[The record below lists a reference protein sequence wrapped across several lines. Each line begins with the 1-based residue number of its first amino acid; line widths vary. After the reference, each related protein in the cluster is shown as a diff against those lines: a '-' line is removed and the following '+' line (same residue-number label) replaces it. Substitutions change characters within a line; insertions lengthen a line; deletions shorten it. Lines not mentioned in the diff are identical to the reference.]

1 MKQKTVG
8 LMMAFLLLF
17 GFANNAS
24 ACTNYLI
31 TKGAS
36 TDGSTMISYAAD
48 SHVLYGELYHWPAAT
63 YPIGTMLS
71 VYEWDTGKYLG
82 EIQQA
87 LQTYNVVGNMNE
99 HQVAIGETTYGGR
112 EELATQP
119 GAIVDYG
126 SLIYI
131 TLQRATN
138 AREAIKIMA
147 GLVAD
152 YGYASSGESFSIA
165 DENEVWILEMI
176 GKGEGEKGAVWVALK
191 IPDGYVSGHANQ
203 ARITTFPQTLKKNAI
218 SSNEMDKINN
228 PEIECVYAADVVSF
242 ARNKGWYTGDDKDFS
257 FSDTYAPVS
266 FGGARFCEIR
276 VWSMFNKVTGG
287 MDKYWDYVKGEIEHH
302 DKFADGKANPNHYAT
317 NRMPLWV
324 KPDAKVSPRDMMNF
338 MRDHLENTELDMS
351 MDIGAGPYAVPYRWR
366 PLTWEVDGVAYCN
379 ERATATQQTGFSF
392 ITQSRSW
399 LPDAIGGIIWWG
411 VDDASG
417 SVYMPMYTS
426 MTKIPVNY
434 EVGNGSMMEWS
445 ETSGFWIFNQ
455 VQNFAYTRYN
465 VIHPEIQT
473 VQDDLENS
481 FISMTPAVD
490 AGALALIEKDRDAA
504 IAYLTNYSCGV
515 GADVF
520 NIWKD
525 LYQYLFM
532 KYMDGNIKTKKEV
545 PEGYIYVAPEV
556 SQPGYSPETYKLIIK
571 QTGDKLKVIGSA
583 H

>member
-1 MKQKTVG
+1 
-8 LMMAFLLLF
+8 
-17 GFANNAS
+17 
-24 ACTNYLI
+24 
-31 TKGAS
+31 
-36 TDGSTMISYAAD
+36 
-48 SHVLYGELYHWPAAT
+48 
-63 YPIGTMLS
+63 
-71 VYEWDTGKYLG
+71 
-82 EIQQA
+82 
-87 LQTYNVVGNMNE
+87 
-99 HQVAIGETTYGGR
+99 
-112 EELATQP
+112 
-119 GAIVDYG
+119 
-126 SLIYI
+126 
-131 TLQRATN
+131 
-138 AREAIKIMA
+138 
-147 GLVAD
+147 
-152 YGYASSGESFSIA
+152 
-165 DENEVWILEMI
+165 
-176 GKGEGEKGAVWVALK
+176 
-191 IPDGYVSGHANQ
+191 
-203 ARITTFPQTLKKNAI
+203 
-218 SSNEMDKINN
+218 
-228 PEIECVYAADVVSF
+228 
-242 ARNKGWYTGDDKDFS
+242 
-257 FSDTYAPVS
+257 
-266 FGGARFCEIR
+266 
-276 VWSMFNKVTGG
+276 
-287 MDKYWDYVKGEIEHH
+287 
-302 DKFADGKANPNHYAT
+302 
-317 NRMPLWV
+317 
-324 KPDAKVSPRDMMNF
+324 MMNF